1 MHLLVLFGCM
11 VSTNIT
17 GALHLSTNSLIRYY
31 KHYRCAAPGFF
42 NFLFQKK
49 QRQRRE
55 MFVAI
60 AVCLGF

>member
-17 GALHLSTNSLIRYY
+17 GALHLVYSCFVIL
-31 KHYRCAAPGFF
+31 
-42 NFLFQKK
+42 LFQLNK
-49 QRQRRE
+49 QQRRE

-60 AVCLGF
+60 TVCLGF